1 MRNRFAILSAMWLVT
16 AVAAIGLTSMIWIVH
31 SRESTAAA
39 SATTPLNYNDLSA
52 ENQEGPLPILFD
64 APQFALIDQDA
75 KPFSN
80 EQLRGKVWVADF
92 VFTQCNS
99 LCPLMTQNMANFQ
112 KKTVGSGVQ
121 MVSFSVDPE
130 NDRPPVLKEYAAKN
144 GADESRW
151 HFLTGT
157 RAQTWA
163 VSEGMKLAVG
173 PDDGKQVFHS
183 SHFLLIDADG
193 HARGVYDSN
202 DAGFMNKLVFDAT
215 HLHASN

>member
-1 MRNRFAILSAMWLVT
+1 MGDVTEVVITTKLFRPSRRQHTVERTRLHDMLRLGCARPLTLVVAPTGSGKSTLVAEWLARDEITAGWVSLDGADNDPKRFWRYMLLAADRAGSA
-16 AVAAIGLTSMIWIVH
+16 AG
-31 SRESTAAA
+31 AAA
-39 SATTPLNYNDLSA
+39 
-52 ENQEGPLPILFD
+52 
-64 APQFALIDQDA
+64 
-75 KPFSN
+75 
-80 EQLRGKVWVADF
+80 LR
-92 VFTQCNS
+92 S
-99 LCPLMTQNMANFQ
+99 LETA
-112 KKTVGSGVQ
+112 GSDVQ

-130 NDRPPVLKEYAAKN
+130 NDRPPVLKQYAATN

-163 VSEGMKLAVG
+163 ISEGMNLAVG

-183 SHFLLIDADG
+183 SHFLLIDAAG
-193 HARGVYDSN
+193 QVRGVYDSN

>member
-1 MRNRFAILSAMWLVT
+1 MRKRFVIIIAMWAVT
-16 AVAAIGLTSMIWIVH
+16 AIAAVGLCGMIWVAH
-31 SRESTAAA
+31 SRESTAAPRILDDPPA
-39 SATTPLNYNDLSA
+39 NSN
-52 ENQEGPLPILFD
+52 GPQPILFD
-64 APQFALIDQDA
+64 APKFSLIDQNA

-80 EQLRGKVWVADF
+80 DQMHGKVWVADF
-92 VFTQCNS
+92 IFTQCNS
-99 LCPLMTQNMANFQ
+99 LCPLMTQNMADFQ
-112 KKTVGSGVQ
+112 KKTAGSAVQ

-130 NDRPPVLKEYAAKN
+130 TDRPPVLKDYAAKN

-183 SHFLLIDADG
+183 SHFLLVDADG
-193 HARGVYDSN
+193 HVRGIYDSN
-202 DAGFMNKLVFDAT
+202 TAGFMNKLVSDAT

>member
-1 MRNRFAILSAMWLVT
+1 MWIVT
-16 AVAAIGLTSMIWIVH
+16 AIAAAGLFGMIWIAH
-31 SRESTAAA
+31 SRESTATAA
-39 SATTPLNYNDLSA
+39 PQNYNDLSA
-52 ENQEGPLPILFD
+52 EMQDGQPGPLPVLFD
-64 APQFALIDQDA
+64 APKFALTDQNN
-75 KPFSN
+75 KPFSSD
-80 EQLRGKVWVADF
+80 QLRGKIWVADF
-92 VFTQCNS
+92 IFTQCNS
-99 LCPLMTQNMANFQ
+99 LCPLMTQHLANFQ
-112 KKTVGSGVQ
+112 KKTAGSDVQ

-130 NDRPPVLKEYAAKN
+130 NDRPPVLKQYAATN

-163 VSEGMKLAVG
+163 ISEGMNLAVG

-183 SHFLLIDADG
+183 SHFLLIDAAG
-193 HARGVYDSN
+193 QVRGVYDSN